1 MHQRKEGAAIFRILS
16 FQEESAFEVDLL
28 NVKLTKVIT
37 RIVMFKAD
45 VLTNVSR
52 PGRF

>member
-1 MHQRKEGAAIFRILS
+1 MVIAV
-16 FQEESAFEVDLL
+16 QELYAFKVDLL
-28 NVKLTKVIT
+28 NIKLTKVIV
-37 RIVMFKAD
+37 RIVMFKAY